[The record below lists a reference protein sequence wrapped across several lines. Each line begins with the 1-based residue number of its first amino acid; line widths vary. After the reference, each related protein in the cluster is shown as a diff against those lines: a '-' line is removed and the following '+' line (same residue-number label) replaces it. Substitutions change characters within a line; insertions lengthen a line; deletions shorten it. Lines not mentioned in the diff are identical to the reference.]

1 MSKFVKQLMMDNLQ
15 SRLQDVGDVFVVSL
29 GQLDAQK
36 TTTLRLTLRKKNIQL
51 QLIKNA
57 LAKRVLAET
66 PLAPAL
72 ENLSGMLALC
82 WGGED
87 VVDLA
92 KELNRLAELDDF
104 QQLECRGG
112 ALDGSKL
119 EPEDLKKVAKW
130 PNRTEQLSILSG
142 QMLSAGATLSGQL
155 LGGGSSLASQIK
167 SRMEELEKSGDEVPA
182 A

>member
-1 MSKFVKQLMMDNLQ
+1 MSKLVKQLMMDDLQ
-15 SRLQDVGDVFVVSL
+15 SRLQGVGDVFVVSL

-36 TTTLRLTLRKKNIQL
+36 TTDLRLTLRKKNISL

-92 KELNRLAELDDF
+92 KELNRLAELDGF
-104 QQLECRGG
+104 EQIECRGG
-112 ALDGSKL
+112 AMDGSKL
-119 EPEDLKKVAKW
+119 EPDDLKRSQNGRREQSNSLFCLAKCCRRARHYPGNSW
-130 PNRTEQLSILSG
+130 AAEAHWQ
-142 QMLSAGATLSGQL
+142 A
-155 LGGGSSLASQIK
+155 K
-167 SRMEELEKSGDEVPA
+167 SRAEWKS
-182 A
+182 

>member
-1 MSKFVKQLMMDNLQ
+1 MSKLVKQLMMDNLQ

-36 TTTLRLTLRKKNIQL
+36 TTDLRLTLRKKNISL

-82 WGGED
+82 WE
-87 VVDLA
+87 V
-92 KELNRLAELDDF
+92 K
-104 QQLECRGG
+104 
-112 ALDGSKL
+112 
-119 EPEDLKKVAKW
+119 
-130 PNRTEQLSILSG
+130 TLSIWQRNLIALPNSLISSRSSAVAVQWTARSLSP
-142 QMLSAGATLSGQL
+142 T
-155 LGGGSSLASQIK
+155 I
-167 SRMEELEKSGDEVPA
+167 
-182 A
+182 